1 MRKPD
6 IFFVCAFSLFLM
18 ILLALVLVLS
28 GCSADNPYVD
38 AWNQGASVAESKL
51 DEKEFYQDHLVK
63 EYFEQV
69 GTDRNYAFVLYRDLR
84 TDVMYVKYTFSSYNK
99 GGASFSVMYA
109 ADGTPLL
116 YSEWLA
122 LETDQ
127 EGGAAE

>member
-6 IFFVCAFSLFLM
+6 FIVCAFFFFLM

-28 GCSADNPYVD
+28 SCSADHPYVD
-38 AWNQGASVAESKL
+38 AWNEGVANAESKL
-51 DEKEFYQDHLVK
+51 AEDAYFQEHNIS

-84 TDVMYVKYTFSSYNK
+84 TDVMYVKYTFIDYRK
-99 GGASFSVMYA
+99 AGASFSVMYA
-109 ADGTPLL
+109 ADGSPLL

-122 LETDQ
+122 LEADQ

>member
-1 MRKPD
+1 MSDRQFD
-6 IFFVCAFSLFLM
+6 ARLSLA
-18 ILLALVLVLS
+18 LLAIWLFVILS
-28 GCSADNPYVD
+28 FVGCAADNPYVD
-38 AWNQGASVAESKL
+38 AWNQGASIAESKL
-51 DEKEFYQDHLVK
+51 DENEFYQDHLVK

-99 GGASFSVMYA
+99 GCASFSVMYA

-122 LETDQ
+122 LEADQ